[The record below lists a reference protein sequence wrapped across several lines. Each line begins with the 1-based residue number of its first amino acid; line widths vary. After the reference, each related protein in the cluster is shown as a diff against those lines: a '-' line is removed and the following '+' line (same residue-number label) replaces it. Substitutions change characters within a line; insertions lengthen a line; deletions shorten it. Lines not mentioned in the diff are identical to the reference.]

1 MLVQTSP
8 EDFLRSVDDA
18 KAERRRQ
25 KDMERSAEHR
35 LLDPWERYRALGDHY
50 DALQDVSEQGDRK
63 TRFALLILG
72 SINAVNLLIVMR
84 GDMVGLPRQ
93 AGPLAIAYVALY
105 ALLSLAFFLYAIAA
119 LRPRTPRTPR
129 SPAADRSQVPPALR
143 MPELALAQTPE
154 EYCETWKRVEIGQL
168 NRELAFIIHRTMEAN
183 AIKARAL
190 HRVYIGLYVL
200 VGLTAALLVVLAW
213 TALHGSA

>member
-25 KDMERSAEHR
+25 KEMERSAEHR
-35 LLDPWERYRALGDHY
+35 VLDPWERYRALSDHY
-50 DALQDVSEQGDRK
+50 RTLQDVSEQGDRK

-93 AGPLAIAYVALY
+93 DGRFAIAYVALY
-105 ALLSLAFFLYAIAA
+105 ALLSLAFFFYAIAA
-119 LRPRTPRTPR
+119 LRPRAPRLQAP
-129 SPAADRSQVPPALR
+129 SAADGEDAPPALR
-143 MPELALAQTPE
+143 LPSLVLAQTPE
-154 EYCETWKRVEIGQL
+154 EYCETWQRVEVGQL
-168 NRELAFIIHRTMEAN
+168 NRELAFIIHETMKAN

-190 HRVYIGLYVL
+190 HRVYVGLYVL

-213 TALHGSA
+213 TALHGTA